1 MKKVK
6 VNFITVVL
14 SCYILYLSVLIRTG
28 QIKRFINPRLSSLT
42 ILAILILAVMLIY
55 NLKTAFS
62 SADTHEH
69 SHEHS
74 DGCECCHGHTDKTK
88 PGNYLLLLP
97 ILLSLFIPPQNMN
110 SNLQSNSRSKPG
122 DNLSDSAPP
131 NSGNTYMITDSA
143 ANREQVQTLATK
155 QPETPEIPE
164 YTQLMIGNILFNA
177 SKAPKEK
184 MLKSKIRLIGEVFQG
199 NLLKP
204 DEIVLYRVVIV
215 CCAADG
221 VAAGVLVKLP
231 DKTDFRNGEWVGVE
245 GTIALKPFPKRLA
258 AMDVLTA
265 MVTPEKQFAY
275 FTAVKA
281 YRIDPPNNQYLY
293 P

>member
-28 QIKRFINPRLSSLT
+28 QIKLFINPRLSSLT

-110 SNLQSNSRSKPG
+110 SNLQSNSRPKPG

-143 ANREQVQTLATK
+143 ANREQIQTLATK

-164 YTQLMIGNILFNA
+164 YTQLMIGNIIFDA

-231 DKTDFRNGEWVGVE
+231 DKTDFRNGEWVEVE

-258 AMDVLTA
+258 VMDVLTA

-275 FTAVKA
+275 FTATKA
-281 YRIDPPNNQYLY
+281 YRIDPPNNKYLY